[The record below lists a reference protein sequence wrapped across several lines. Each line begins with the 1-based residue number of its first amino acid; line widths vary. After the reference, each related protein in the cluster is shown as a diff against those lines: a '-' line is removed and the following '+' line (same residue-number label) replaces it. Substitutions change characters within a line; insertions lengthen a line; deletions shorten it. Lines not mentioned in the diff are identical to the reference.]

1 MIPVTILAFLT
12 YSLLFGHIHNWRI
25 SSGST
30 QLSLPSLFYF
40 FLIFFFQKAGHQPSA
55 DGRAGDSVS
64 HTNKRVSHGLSWII
78 HYRLSSTPVKPTEQK
93 PRFTALPP
101 HTMLFCTTWTYSNVK
116 TKYKCVDWFLPRGP
130 QTSKTKWTPA
140 SPGTRQGLSS

>member
-64 HTNKRVSHGLSWII
+64 HTNKRVSHGLS
-78 HYRLSSTPVKPTEQK
+78 
-93 PRFTALPP
+93 
-101 HTMLFCTTWTYSNVK
+101 
-116 TKYKCVDWFLPRGP
+116 
-130 QTSKTKWTPA
+130 
-140 SPGTRQGLSS
+140 